1 MIIKEKEKFSLVRI
15 NKKRLEMKIRKTV
28 GAESISILIPNIK
41 WIPATMKE
49 IPIDDRRAIFISLDR
64 LFTSIK
70 RSIPT
75 PYQIKL
81 QATKDP
87 N

>member
-1 MIIKEKEKFSLVRI
+1 R
-15 NKKRLEMKIRKTV
+15 
-28 GAESISILIPNIK
+28 
-41 WIPATMKE
+41 ATMKE
-49 IPIDDRRAIFISLDR
+49 IPIDDKRAIFILLDS

-70 RSIPT
+70 RSTPT

-81 QATKDP
+81 QAMKDP